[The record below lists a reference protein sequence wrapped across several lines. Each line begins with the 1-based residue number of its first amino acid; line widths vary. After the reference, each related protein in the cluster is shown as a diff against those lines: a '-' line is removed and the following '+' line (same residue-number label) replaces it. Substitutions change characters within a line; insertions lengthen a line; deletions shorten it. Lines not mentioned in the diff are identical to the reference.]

1 MPQLRSSFA
10 TAYAHSVVCGF
21 VVAGTTT
28 VTDFL
33 YNFLK
38 SKYGVPSAIAEA
50 GYNLVDALQRYQV
63 RNSNTAT
70 GLVNTTVGMCMISMS
85 THHGGPSCRDAT
97 NMDPHPSRMFALLL
111 LLCQLN
117 LDPN

>member
-1 MPQLRSSFA
+1 MRSQILLGQIDSTTKVCLALCQAFPPMPQLRSSFA
-10 TAYAHSVVCGF
+10 TAYAHSAVCGF
-21 VVAGTTT
+21 VASGTTT

-63 RNSNTAT
+63 RVQTMT
-70 GLVNTTVGMCMISMS
+70 GGWNHM
-85 THHGGPSCRDAT
+85 
-97 NMDPHPSRMFALLL
+97 MDLCLLYFI
-111 LLCQLN
+111 CCV
-117 LDPN
+117 D

>member
-1 MPQLRSSFA
+1 MGQIDSTTKVCLALCQAFPPMPQLRSSFA

-63 RNSNTAT
+63 RAK
-70 GLVNTTVGMCMISMS
+70 
-85 THHGGPSCRDAT
+85 PW
-97 NMDPHPSRMFALLL
+97 
-111 LLCQLN
+111 Q
-117 LDPN
+117 

>member
-63 RNSNTAT
+63 RNASGQHARLYDIN
-70 GLVNTTVGMCMISMS
+70 VDHHDRTT
-85 THHGGPSCRDAT
+85 
-97 NMDPHPSRMFALLL
+97 
-111 LLCQLN
+111 
-117 LDPN
+117 